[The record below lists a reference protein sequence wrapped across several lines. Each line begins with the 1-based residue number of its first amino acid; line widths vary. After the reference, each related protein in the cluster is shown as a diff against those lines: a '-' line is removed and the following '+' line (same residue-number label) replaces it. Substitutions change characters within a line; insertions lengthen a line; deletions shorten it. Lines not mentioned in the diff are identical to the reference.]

1 MKCLVPETGLTI
13 DPIGEIVL
21 CCAGDNVSIGHI
33 KDIDDITH
41 FFNSDVYNKLR
52 KDFKEEK
59 FPKQC
64 SVCTVHH
71 EAGRI
76 ARFHAY
82 NRFSFPT
89 FEEDTNSD
97 IIPIRFLE
105 ISTSNICNQMC
116 VTCSGKYSSKWAPY
130 EQYALDVG
138 MDWRNENH
146 KFHTE
151 MYKMTDTDVE
161 KILKIVPGLQHLT
174 IKGGEPFADPN
185 NIKILERVA
194 EANPKCRIEICTNM
208 QLVTDKVI
216 ELLYRIDEVHIQA
229 SIDGTYELYDWIRGG
244 HFNKTVDNIN
254 RYHAYGGRD
263 VMIVATISIYN
274 WMHVTD
280 LIDYWKDI
288 KGVPRINIANLV
300 TFPKYCS
307 PLYLKPHHIKEGKD
321 KIYKYLNNNF
331 TKRSDS
337 YYTSD
342 KLIIMG
348 MNNINSVVHT
358 IDDIGIGAM
367 HERMIDWI
375 NFSLIARQNN
385 EDIFEL
391 APYLNEYKNTIVVD
405 NE

>member
-1 MKCLVPETGLTI
+1 
-13 DPIGEIVL
+13 
-21 CCAGDNVSIGHI
+21 
-33 KDIDDITH
+33 
-41 FFNSDVYNKLR
+41 
-52 KDFKEEK
+52 
-59 FPKQC
+59 
-64 SVCTVHH
+64 
-71 EAGRI
+71 
-76 ARFHAY
+76 
-82 NRFSFPT
+82 
-89 FEEDTNSD
+89 
-97 IIPIRFLE
+97 
-105 ISTSNICNQMC
+105 
-116 VTCSGKYSSKWAPY
+116 
-130 EQYALDVG
+130 
-138 MDWRNENH
+138 
-146 KFHTE
+146 
-151 MYKMTDTDVE
+151 MTDADVD
-161 KILKIVPGLQHLT
+161 KILKIIPNLQHLT

-185 NIKILERVA
+185 NIKILEKVA
-194 EANPKCRIEICTNM
+194 KTNPKCRIEICTNF

-216 ELLYRIDEVHIQA
+216 ELLYKIDDVHVQA

-244 HFNKTVDNIN
+244 HFDKTVDNIN
-254 RYHAYGGRD
+254 RYYNYGGRQ
-263 VMIVATISIYN
+263 VIIVSTISIYN

-321 KIYKYLNNNF
+321 KIYNYLNKNF
-331 TKRSDS
+331 IKRSDE

-342 KLIIMG
+342 VLNVSG
-348 MNNINSVVHT
+348 MNNIHSVVHT

-391 APYLNEYKNTIVVD
+391 APYLNEYKNTIVLD